1 VGLLPTLLAAWVLA
15 TMLLVGAPSKDLT
28 WTSVTTAFA
37 SLNLKEVGLVTVTA
51 VAVAVTL
58 QPLQYRM
65 VQLLEG
71 YWPVSSRGWA
81 YRLGLWRQM
90 RRFSRLEG
98 RLSVPA
104 DPSRGVGQQRALEAR
119 AQAAMDRLEERFPSE
134 DRLLPTALGNALRAA
149 EDRSGRRYGLQSV
162 VVWPRLYPLI
172 PAHHRSA
179 IEDEVTQLDVS
190 TRLAVTWSFTGLL
203 ATAVVLRDL
212 HATQQNP
219 KWLLVVGAIWVL
231 AWLSYHAAVESAV
244 AHGLDIEVAFDL
256 YRSYVVDAMR
266 LPASS
271 TLSEERRVLAGLT
284 TLFETYDETHDIEL
298 IYRKDR
304 TAVDPGAYDRT

>member
-1 VGLLPTLLAAWVLA
+1 MGLLPTLLAVWVLA

-28 WTSVTTAFA
+28 WTSVTSAFA
-37 SLNLKEVGLVTVTA
+37 ALNVKEVGLVTVTA
-51 VAVAVTL
+51 IALAVTL
-58 QPLQYRM
+58 QPLQFRM

-71 YWPVSSRGWA
+71 YWPVSSHGWA
-81 YRLGLWRQM
+81 YRLGLWRQT
-90 RRFSRLEG
+90 RRFTRLEG
-98 RLSVPA
+98 RLSVTE
-104 DPSRGVGQQRALEAR
+104 DPSRGAAQQRALEAR
-119 AQAAMDRLEERFPSE
+119 AEAAMDRLEERFPSE

-162 VVWPRLYPLI
+162 VVWPRLYPLL
-172 PAHHRSA
+172 PAHHRSS

-190 TRLAVTWSFTGLL
+190 SRLAVTWSFTGLL
-203 ATAVVLRDL
+203 ASAIVLRDL
-212 HATQQNP
+212 QAALQNP
-219 KWLLVVGAIWVL
+219 RWWLVVGAIWAL

-256 YRSYVVDAMR
+256 YRSYVVEAMR

-298 IYRKDR
+298 IYRKDHPVADRADHR
-304 TAVDPGAYDRT
+304 T